1 MTCGNTLTLEPASP
15 IPRMT
20 RETEVEYVYTE
31 LVLRCERSG
40 VPPPALSEVMG
51 MPEMTSIWESSPS
64 SPSSE
69 GSPPPSPSPA
79 PSPRRNK
86 LRGITGTCIM
96 SDSLKK
102 TGFQFDGVFIM
113 GALCLTFSEAM
124 ALSLLYIYPSLS
136 LGQCGGEGRVASAA
150 VGGNQIH

>member
-1 MTCGNTLTLEPASP
+1 MCGHEYGNELTLEPASP

-20 RETEVEYVYTE
+20 REAEVEYVYGN

-69 GSPPPSPSPA
+69 GSPPPSPSPSPP

-86 LRGITGTCIM
+86 LMGIARTCIM
-96 SDSLKK
+96 SDSVKE

-113 GALCLTFSEAM
+113 SALCLTFSEALT
-124 ALSLLYIYPSLS
+124 LSLLSISTSLS
-136 LGQCGGEGRVASAA
+136 GSVRV
-150 VGGNQIH
+150 